1 MGLFNRKKKTEKR
14 EIFPTTYSNT
24 YYPGLFSK
32 ETNPTVKSCINKIAR
47 TFSTLTPILYKDTKN
62 GRARDTQ
69 SDLYHLLMNPSYEET
84 SALFWD
90 AFIRSM
96 LEEGNGYIYLGRYN
110 GRIADMKVVNPYEV
124 KVTRNSSHEKIF
136 TIRGIDYTEYDILH
150 FPMLGE
156 GYDGTRGVSPM
167 DRYRELI
174 NLGSYLY
181 DYINNYFHNNSPGD
195 RLSIELGTSYPSRPA
210 DMDKLYAQIMP
221 VLNKFVLGAKNAGK
235 PMINIPD
242 SKTTVL
248 DQSSNVQAQL
258 SEVMEMVERTIC
270 LLCFSMPYE
279 MINTSV
285 NKYDSLETLQ
295 QEYLTSC
302 IQPLGNH
309 ICQTLDKLLPSRV
322 NHHFRYDYKTLLT
335 TNTKDTVDY
344 LVKEFN
350 NGAISMNEM
359 RAKLG
364 MDGIGP
370 EGDYHFV
377 QSNLMPLTMD
387 NIKAYMA
394 KNKAELEALEHNPQ
408 GDDKS

>member
-1 MGLFNRKKKTEKR
+1 MGLFNRKKQTEQR
-14 EIFPTTYSNT
+14 NFFPSTYPSSF
-24 YYPGLFSK
+24 YPNSFSR
-32 ETNPTVKSCINKIAR
+32 ETNATVKSCINRMAR
-47 TFSTLTPILYKDTKN
+47 TFSVLTPILYRDTKN
-62 GRARDTQ
+62 GREKDIGNRF
-69 SDLYHLLMNPSYEET
+69 YHLLMNPSYDET
-84 SALFWD
+84 PALFWD

-96 LEEGNGYIYLGRYN
+96 LEEGNGYLYLGKYD
-110 GRIADMKVVNPYEV
+110 GRISNLRIVNPFDV
-124 KVTRNSSHEKIF
+124 RITRDAEDNKIF
-136 TIRGIDYTEYDILH
+136 TIKGKTYTSAEILH
-150 FPMLGE
+150 FPYLGE
-156 GYDGTRGVSPM
+156 GYDGTRGISPM
-167 DRYRELI
+167 EKYRDLIELD
-174 NLGSYLY
+174 SYLMS
-181 DYINNYFHNNSPGD
+181 YINHYFHNNSVGD
-195 RLSIELGTSYPSRPA
+195 RLSIELGSSYPSRPA

-221 VLNKFVLGAKNAGK
+221 VLNKFVLGAKNGGK

-248 DQSSNVQAQL
+248 EQSSNVQAQL
-258 SEVMEMVERTIC
+258 SEVKEMVERAIC

-279 MINTSV
+279 MINTNV

-322 NHHFRYDYKTLLT
+322 GHYFRYDYKTLLT

-350 NGAISMNEM
+350 NGFVTMNEV
-359 RAKLG
+359 RAKIG

-377 QSNLMPLTMD
+377 ASNIVPLTMD
-387 NIKAYMA
+387 NINAYMA
-394 KNKAELEALEHNPQ
+394 KSKSIEQNHNPQ